1 MNGLLAEVLMQGDR
15 ENLYQPLPEHDTPF
29 AASLGDRAPSFS
41 GAYGSQGSSAYS
53 GGHSP
58 WRHDDDD
65 IDRIGSPEVPL
76 PSGNI
81 NQSAAPIVERSL
93 LKPALRKSGKHLQ
106 QRESR
111 ARCSSKLFAGLFV

>member
-1 MNGLLAEVLMQGDR
+1 MQGDR
-15 ENLYQPLPEHDTPF
+15 DNPYQRLPETDTPF

-41 GAYGSQGSSAYS
+41 GAYGSQSSSHYS

-58 WRHDDDD
+58 WGNHDADRLDD
-65 IDRIGSPEVPL
+65 PEIPL
-76 PSGNI
+76 PSINI
-81 NQSAAPIVERSL
+81 DQSAAPIVERSL

-111 ARCSSKLFAGLFV
+111 ARWSHLL